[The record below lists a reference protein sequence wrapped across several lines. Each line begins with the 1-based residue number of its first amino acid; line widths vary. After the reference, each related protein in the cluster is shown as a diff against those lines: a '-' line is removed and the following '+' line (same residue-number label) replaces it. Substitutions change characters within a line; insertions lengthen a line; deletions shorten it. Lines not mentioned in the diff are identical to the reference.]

1 MIKHQNTL
9 KNKNKIINDNI
20 RVMCWRFII
29 FGFSLTRKK
38 KKKIWNKSSSGKR
51 YCEKLKC
58 HANQ

>member
-1 MIKHQNTL
+1 MIKHLNTL

-20 RVMCWRFII
+20 RVMYWRFII

>member
-9 KNKNKIINDNI
+9 KKNNKIINDNI

-38 KKKIWNKSSSGKR
+38 RKKFGTKVARAKDIVRN
-51 YCEKLKC
+51 
-58 HANQ
+58 